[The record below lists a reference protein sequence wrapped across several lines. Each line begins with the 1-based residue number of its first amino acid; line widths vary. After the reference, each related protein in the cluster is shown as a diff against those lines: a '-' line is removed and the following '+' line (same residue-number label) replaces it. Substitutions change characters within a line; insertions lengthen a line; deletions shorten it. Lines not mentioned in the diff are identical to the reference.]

1 MPLRPRLYKTS
12 VDHVRQMGM
21 RSRLDRSCG
30 DCIARNQNDHPSL
43 MMLRPKWLVSND
55 DDGRKHEKQEHGG
68 EHICNYFAKLHAA
81 LSG

>member
-1 MPLRPRLYKTS
+1 
-12 VDHVRQMGM
+12 
-21 RSRLDRSCG
+21 
-30 DCIARNQNDHPSL
+30 

-55 DDGRKHEKQEHGG
+55 DDGRKHEKQEQGG